1 MYCPAVAI
9 PSSVFAGASD
19 AGASGS
25 GDWLTPEDATQE
37 VKSIA
42 PRTRPEITM
51 ASLEG
56 DLFMFS
62 LEHFLVQNPPVFC
75 AGTLRL
81 TIVV

>member
-1 MYCPAVAI
+1 MYFPAVAAT
-9 PSSVFAGASD
+9 SSVFAGASD
-19 AGASGS
+19 AGASGT
-25 GDWLTPEDATQE
+25 GDWLTPEDAIQE

-42 PRTRPEITM
+42 PRTRPERTI

-62 LEHFLVQNPPVFC
+62 LEHFLVQNPLIFC
-75 AGTLRL
+75 AVTLRL

>member
-1 MYCPAVAI
+1 
-9 PSSVFAGASD
+9 VFAGASD
-19 AGASGS
+19 AGASGV
-25 GDWLTPEDATQE
+25 GDWDKVEDAMQE

-42 PRTRPEITM
+42 PRTRPERII

-62 LEHFLVQNPPVFC
+62 LEHFLVQNPLIFYAAP
-75 AGTLRL
+75 LSL